1 MSSRKI
7 VLAAIACC
15 GWMIVSPV
23 TSTLAQQAV
32 CVVDVAEV
40 FKNHAGF
47 NQQIENLKQQAEQFK
62 FSLQRQG
69 EQLQARSAQLK
80 DFQIG
85 SPEYKQL
92 ESELAQA
99 SASLEVERRSKTR
112 EFVQLEAQLHF
123 DSYVQV
129 TQLIAQLCEQRG
141 YRLALRYDSQA
152 TDPAN
157 PDSIMQRVN
166 EYVIFHQPQ
175 HDITEEIIRSLNASV
190 PQTSN
195 APSATQGR

>member
-1 MSSRKI
+1 MSFRKLVI
-7 VLAAIACC
+7 AAIACC

-23 TSTLAQQAV
+23 AVVFAQQGV

-62 FSLQRQG
+62 FELQRQG
-69 EQLQARSAQLK
+69 EQLQARGDHLK

-85 SPEYKQL
+85 SPEFKQL

-99 SASLEVERRSKTR
+99 SASLEVERRAKTR
-112 EFVQLEAQLHF
+112 EFVQFEAQLHF
-123 DSYVQV
+123 DTYVQV
-129 TQLIAQLCEQRG
+129 TQLISQLCEQRG
-141 YRLALRYDSQA
+141 YRCALRYDSLS
-152 TDPAN
+152 TDAN
-157 PDSIMQRVN
+157 NPESIMQRVN

-175 HDITEEIIRSLNASV
+175 IDITAEIIKSLNASV
-190 PQTSN
+190 PQTGN
-195 APSATQGR
+195 APLSTQDR